1 MLLLGCRLS
10 HYRTSALYNRFD
22 TKGRIGLDMNRK
34 IIHNR
39 LIFFY
44 QQFKYHDFWRTG
56 NPRTF
61 LDWYYICLLLY
72 LTNFFTWI
80 IRLTS
85 YFPRTVKS
93 EIQVILCLQPRDKVA
108 QLSPYALSAR
118 PNLDSTVSCDVTKR
132 GSPETR
138 SLDYLLPNLWADN
151 KAKENA
157 RGLD

>member
-1 MLLLGCRLS
+1 MLLLGCRLL

-39 LIFFY
+39 LIFFISSLNTTT
-44 QQFKYHDFWRTG
+44 FDVLVIRGLFWIGTIYAC
-56 NPRTF
+56 F
-61 LDWYYICLLLY
+61 Y

-118 PNLDSTVSCDVTKR
+118 SNLDSTVSCDVTER

-151 KAKENA
+151 KVKENA

>member
-1 MLLLGCRLS
+1 MLLLGCRLL

-22 TKGRIGLDMNRK
+22 TKGRIGLDINRK

-39 LIFFY
+39 LIFFISSLNTTT
-44 QQFKYHDFWRTG
+44 FDILVIRGLFWIGTIYAC
-56 NPRTF
+56 F
-61 LDWYYICLLLY
+61 Y

-118 PNLDSTVSCDVTKR
+118 PNLDSTVSGDVTKR

>member
-1 MLLLGCRLS
+1 MLLLGCRLL

-39 LIFFY
+39 LIFL
-44 QQFKYHDFWRTG
+44 
-56 NPRTF
+56 RTF
-61 LDWYYICLLLY
+61 DVLVIRGLFCIGTIYACFY

-118 PNLDSTVSCDVTKR
+118 SNLDSTVSCDVTER
-132 GSPETR
+132 GTPETR
-138 SLDYLLPNLWADN
+138 SLDYLLPNLWADY